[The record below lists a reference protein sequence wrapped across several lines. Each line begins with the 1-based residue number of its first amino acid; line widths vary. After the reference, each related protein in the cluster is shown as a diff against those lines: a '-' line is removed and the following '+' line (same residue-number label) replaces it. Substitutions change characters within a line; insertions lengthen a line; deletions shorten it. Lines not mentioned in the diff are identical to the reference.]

1 MSPMRWQDRV
11 SGWHPIE
18 YWEGTTDD
26 DVEGERRAAREL
38 RRLRATDRQR
48 RPRVP
53 VTSGVWIRDQ
63 DLHSELVRW
72 FNQRIAEYWQ
82 KVNS

>member
-1 MSPMRWQDRV
+1 MSLRWQDRV
-11 SGWHPIE
+11 SSWWSPKDLKDFE
-18 YWEGTTDD
+18 DD
-26 DVEGERRAAREL
+26 AYESELREWQRRRASDERRRS
-38 RRLRATDRQR
+38 